1 MKKISNKIA
10 VAIVTLTFAISLTL
24 GIFLYVEA
32 KALIR
37 KEAEQ
42 NLMTTL
48 DREAK
53 IVDSEFTRVK
63 RLSLVIKSTVESTL
77 DLEQAVSNPNYMV
90 TYKQGLTE
98 IFKRLLADFDNVSDW
113 VLFNSKVIPGTNT
126 VSFTFENGQYIREP
140 EYDVIDDGYASETWW
155 QEAIVKGEYWTT
167 PYYWEP
173 WNANVISYSIPLT
186 SKGKL
191 IGVAGAELF
200 LSAFQER
207 LKDIKIYESGYVML
221 VTDTGEEIYLPDD
234 IDLQRFRTWY
244 SENKAYIKEH
254 PIGLQYLPLETGEEI
269 VAWHMLSNG
278 WLLLAHPKTEEMFG
292 GLAILNFITIII
304 ILLSI
309 PLSLGMGVFV
319 SKTLTK
325 RLSDLTYAAEAM
337 LDHQD
342 AITLPI
348 SSNDEIGTLTKAFNQ
363 MQQDVKATLTEL
375 KFNEAKY
382 RSLVENSSNMIYTID
397 VSGAMTT
404 TNQMIEEMA
413 GMSKSELVGHH
424 FTELFKTQETA
435 LYFDKAFDELLSTQ
449 NRVERICQLKNP
461 QGQFRTITT
470 TLIPIFDEVGNLIS
484 VMGNSSDITDRIET
498 EKEIARLLSEE
509 NDQLNQII
517 SKKTI
522 ELESAMKEI
531 MEIDKIA
538 ALGRLV
544 SGIAHEINTP
554 LGNAIS
560 LNSLLE
566 KNFESCSHKLSDNS
580 LSRTT
585 LESLIEQS
593 NEAISGISRNLN
605 KTATLVNNFKFLN
618 TSGSSETKIPVE
630 IHRLIN
636 FTFSSLISSISHG
649 SLTLDLH
656 CREDLVIE
664 SYPGAITQVLTN
676 LIFNAVDHGLADTSE
691 PKITIDV
698 IEQSETILLLFS
710 DNGIGMD
717 EETQKHIFEP
727 FFTTK
732 RSNGNTGL
740 GLSIVFA
747 KTTGILNSR
756 ITCESQLGKG
766 TTFAITMPKI

>member
-10 VAIVTLTFAISLTL
+10 VAMVLLTFSISLTL
-24 GIFLYVEA
+24 GILLYVQS

-37 KEAEQ
+37 IEAEQ

-48 DREAK
+48 DRESK
-53 IVDSEFTRVK
+53 IVDSELTRVK
-63 RLSLVIKSTVESTL
+63 RLSTVIKSLVESTL
-77 DLEQAVSNPNYMV
+77 DLQQADSNPDYMI
-90 TYKQGLTE
+90 TYKQDLSE
-98 IFKRLLADFDNVSDW
+98 IFKRLLIDFNNVSAW
-113 VLFNSKVIPGTNT
+113 VLFNSDVIPGTHT
-126 VSFTFENGQYIREP
+126 VSFTYENEQFIQEP
-140 EYDVIDDGYASETWW
+140 EYDVIRDGYANESWW
-155 QEAIVKGEYWTT
+155 QNAITKGEYWTS

-173 WNANVISYSIPLT
+173 WNANIITYSIPV
-186 SKGKL
+186 SSSDKL

-207 LKDIKIYESGYVML
+207 LKNIKIYESGYVML
-221 VTDTGEEIYLPDD
+221 ISDTGEEIYLPDD
-234 IDLQRFRTWY
+234 VDLQRFRTWY
-244 SENKAYIKEH
+244 SENKAYIQEN
-254 PIGLQYLPLETGEEI
+254 PTGLQYLQQDTGEEI
-269 VAWHMLSNG
+269 VAWQMLNNG

-292 GLAILNFITIII
+292 GLAILNFITVLI

-309 PLSLGMGVFV
+309 PLSLGMGVLI

-325 RLSDLTYAAEAM
+325 RLSDLTYAADAM
-337 LDHQD
+337 LDHQN
-342 AITLPI
+342 AVTLPI
-348 SSNDEIGTLTKAFNQ
+348 TSNDEIGTLTKAFNQ
-363 MQQDVKATLTEL
+363 MQQDVKATLSEL

-397 VSGAMTT
+397 LSGAMTT

-413 GMSKSELVGHH
+413 GKSKSDLIGHH
-424 FTELFKTQETA
+424 FTSLFKTQETA
-435 LYFDKAFDELLSTQ
+435 NYFKDAFAELLGTQ
-449 NRVERICQLKNP
+449 NRVERICQLLNP
-461 QGQFRTITT
+461 QGQVRTITT
-470 TLIPIFDEVGNLIS
+470 TLIPIFDDSGHIIS
-484 VMGNSSDITDRIET
+484 IMGNSSDITERIET

-517 SKKTI
+517 SQKTI

-566 KNFESCSHKLSDNS
+566 KSFESCALKLSENS
-580 LSRTT
+580 LSRTS
-585 LESLIEQS
+585 LESFIEQS

-605 KTATLVNNFKFLN
+605 KTATLVNNFKYLN
-618 TSGSSETKIPVE
+618 TSGSSEIKIPVE

-636 FTFSSLISSISHG
+636 FTFSSLMSSIPHG
-649 SLTLDLH
+649 NLTLDLQ
-656 CREDLVIE
+656 CRENLVIE

-676 LIFNAVDHGLADTSE
+676 LIFNAIDHGFEDVSE
-691 PKITIDV
+691 PKITIE
-698 IEQSETILLLFS
+698 ITEQPETILLLFS

-732 RSNGNTGL
+732 RNKGNTGL
-740 GLSIVFA
+740 GLSIVFT
-747 KTTGILNSR
+747 KITGILNSR
-756 ITCESQLGKG
+756 IACESQLGKG
-766 TTFAITMPKI
+766 TTFIITMPKL

>member
-10 VAIVTLTFAISLTL
+10 VAMVLLTFSISLTL
-24 GIFLYVEA
+24 GILLYVQS

-37 KEAEQ
+37 IEAEQ

-53 IVDSEFTRVK
+53 IVDSELTRVK
-63 RLSLVIKSTVESTL
+63 RLSTVIKSLVESTL
-77 DLEQAVSNPNYMV
+77 DLQQADSNPDYMI
-90 TYKQGLTE
+90 TYKQELSQ
-98 IFKRLLADFDNVSDW
+98 IFKRLLIDFNNVSAW
-113 VLFNSKVIPGTNT
+113 VLFNSDVIPGTHT
-126 VSFTFENGQYIREP
+126 VSFTYENEQFIQEP
-140 EYDVIDDGYASETWW
+140 EYDVIRDGYANESWW
-155 QEAIVKGEYWTT
+155 QNAITKGEYWTS

-173 WNANVISYSIPLT
+173 WNANIITYSIPV
-186 SKGKL
+186 SSSDKL

-207 LKDIKIYESGYVML
+207 LKNIKIYESGYVML
-221 VTDTGEEIYLPDD
+221 ISDTGEEIYLPDD
-234 IDLQRFRTWY
+234 VDLQRFRTWY
-244 SENKAYIKEH
+244 SENKTHIQEN
-254 PIGLQYLPLETGEEI
+254 PTGLQYLQQDTGEEI
-269 VAWHMLSNG
+269 VAWQMLNNG

-292 GLAILNFITIII
+292 GLAILNFITVLI

-309 PLSLGMGVFV
+309 PLSLGMGVLI

-325 RLSDLTYAAEAM
+325 RLSDLTYAADAM
-337 LDHQD
+337 LDHQN

-348 SSNDEIGTLTKAFNQ
+348 TSNDEIGTLTKAFNQ
-363 MQQDVKATLTEL
+363 MQQDVKATLSEL

-397 VSGAMTT
+397 LSGAMTT

-413 GMSKSELVGHH
+413 GKSKSDLIGHH
-424 FTELFKTQETA
+424 FTSLFKTQETA
-435 LYFDKAFDELLSTQ
+435 NYFKEAFAELLGTQ
-449 NRVERICQLKNP
+449 NRVERICQLLNP
-461 QGQFRTITT
+461 LGQVRTITT
-470 TLIPIFDEVGNLIS
+470 TLIPIFDDSGHIIS
-484 VMGNSSDITDRIET
+484 IMGNSSDITERIET

-517 SKKTI
+517 SQKTI

-566 KNFESCSHKLSDNS
+566 KSFESCALKLSENS
-580 LSRTT
+580 LSRTS
-585 LESLIEQS
+585 LESFIEQS

-605 KTATLVNNFKFLN
+605 KTATLVNNFKYLN
-618 TSGSSETKIPVE
+618 TSGSSEIKIPVE

-636 FTFSSLISSISHG
+636 FTFSSLMSSIPHG
-649 SLTLDLH
+649 SLTLDLQ
-656 CREDLVIE
+656 CRENLVIE

-676 LIFNAVDHGLADTSE
+676 LIFNAIDHGFEDVSE
-691 PKITIDV
+691 PKITIE
-698 IEQSETILLLFS
+698 ITEQPETILLLFS

-732 RSNGNTGL
+732 RNKGNTGL
-740 GLSIVFA
+740 GLSIVFT
-747 KTTGILNSR
+747 KITGILNSR
-756 ITCESQLGKG
+756 IACESQLGKG
-766 TTFAITMPKI
+766 TTFIITMPKL